1 MTRHPESRDRLVVVF
16 TAGVWDIL
24 HVGHLNLLVRAKA
37 LGDRLVAG
45 VLTDE
50 AAERYKPRPVMPF
63 EQRIELVR
71 ALRMVDDVRAVHDTN
86 ATALIEEL
94 RPDILVHGSDIS
106 HKPGW
111 EIGQTWMRENGKEF
125 VILPYTEGVSSTG
138 LKDAVRARAL
148 AVDVVIVV
156 SDDATMR
163 PRQGERR

>member
-1 MTRHPESRDRLVVVF
+1 MTRQIEASDRRNVVVF

-24 HVGHLNLLVRAKA
+24 HIGHLNLLLRAKA
-37 LGDRLVAG
+37 LGDVLVAG

-71 ALRMVDDVRAVHDTN
+71 ALRVVDEVRPVHDTN
-86 ATALIEEL
+86 ATALLQEL

-111 EIGQTWMRENGKEF
+111 EIGQTWMHENGGRF
-125 VILPYTEGVSSTG
+125 VVLPYTEGVSSTR
-138 LKDAVRARAL
+138 LKDAVRARPA
-148 AVDVVIVV
+148 
-156 SDDATMR
+156 
-163 PRQGERR
+163 